1 MRRLT
6 LFIGTFFMAFSTAAQ
21 HRDFSKLDKVLGD
34 YEKQKTVM
42 GSIAFS
48 ENGVKTYTRAFGFSQ
63 RSTQTKADTLTKY
76 RIGSVSKM
84 LTATMILQTI
94 AEGKL
99 ALSDKLSRFFPTWPN
114 ASKITMEHLLRH
126 ESGLYNFGN
135 SREKKYQNIDPKSRA
150 EIMAVFEKAPIA
162 FASGK
167 KVDYNNANYVVLS
180 LIIEAIDKTTF
191 AESLRAR
198 IIEPLSIK
206 NTHAG
211 GPIDAAQNEASSY
224 FWQNK
229 WLENGDFY
237 TPGLLGAGA
246 LVSTPNDLN
255 VFLHALFSHKMLRE
269 AQLRAMMHV
278 KTGMGLGLYALPFYG
293 KTAYG
298 HAGNIDAFESFAAYF
313 PEEKVAFSI
322 CLNGNRKDFNEV
334 LLTCL
339 RACFGY

>member
-1 MRRLT
+1 MRLTFFICT
-6 LFIGTFFMAFSTAAQ
+6 LFIALSSTAQ
-21 HRDFSKLDKVLGD
+21 HQDFSKLDKALNNF
-34 YEKQKTVM
+34 EKQKNVM

-48 ENGVKTYTRAFGFSQ
+48 ENGIKTYACAFGFSQ
-63 RSTQTKADTLTKY
+63 LPTPTKADTLTKY

-84 LTATMILQTI
+84 LTATIILQLV

-99 ALSDKLSRFFPTWPN
+99 ALCDKLSRFFPTWPN
-114 ASKITMEHLLRH
+114 AGKITVEHLLRH
-126 ESGLYNFGN
+126 ESGLYNFGK
-135 SREKKYQNIDPKSRA
+135 SRDKKYQNIDPKSRE

-162 FASGK
+162 FAPGK

-191 AESLRAR
+191 AESLHAR

-255 VFLHALFSHKMLRE
+255 VFLHALFSHKMIPE

-322 CLNGNRKDFNEV
+322 CVNGNRKDFNEV